1 MRILQVAIASFFWQ
15 RFVAATASIEVFFP
29 VCKGKQTRLRQDT
42 FSLFG
47 VLDGHGPN
55 GHEISQFVKDEFF
68 RADNSEYQILQD
80 LRLRVS
86 YVLHGGQPFGK
97 Q

>member
-1 MRILQVAIASFFWQ
+1 MRILQVAIASFFG
-15 RFVAATASIEVFFP
+15 RDLLLLLLALKSFCP
-29 VCKGKQTRLRQDT
+29 VGKGKQTRLRQDT